1 MNIASRLLA
10 AFAAFATFTLP
21 AAANEYTIDDSHTY
35 AHFTVDHLG
44 FSTQRGFFG
53 TTSGSIR
60 FDPETR
66 SGEVDVRIAAA
77 SLETGNRRRDDALR
91 GATWF
96 NVEAFPDILLRHG
109 KLIFEGDRP
118 VAVEGTLV
126 LLGEAR
132 PLRLEITRFKCG
144 LNLAIGKTGC
154 GADAHGR
161 IRRSEFGMNSGI
173 PFVGDEV
180 RLDIQVEA
188 YSP

>member
-1 MNIASRLLA
+1 MNILIHRLS
-10 AFAAFATFTLP
+10 AFAALAMLALP
-21 AAANEYTIDDSHTY
+21 AAANDYVIDDSHTY

-44 FSTQRGFFG
+44 FSTQRGFFRE
-53 TTSGSIR
+53 TSGSIR
-60 FDPETR
+60 FDPDAR

-96 NVEAFPDILLRHG
+96 NVDAFPDILLRHG
-109 KLIFEGDRP
+109 KLIFEGERP

-126 LLGEAR
+126 MLGEAR
-132 PLRLEITRFKCG
+132 PVRLEITRFKCG
-144 LNLAIGKTGC
+144 LNLAIGKQGC

-161 IRRSEFGMNSGI
+161 IRRSEFGMNSAI

-188 YSP
+188 YRP